1 MPKYKLTSIT
11 CLYGVLYCRGM
22 PEHLQYVSET
32 QLERRNTIPPQTM
45 TSSSVQLMTV
55 ENAVSPVAL
64 PSVRLCPVL
73 CCHVCLFCC
82 CSFFYCIFHFHG
94 PQTIWWPFMA
104 AADSGQ
110 KSTPIKTWI
119 TGQENM
125 HVWMIC
131 CGQECAWYSILC
143 IDCIFIVNMCKGMC
157 KCVGGRCPLL
167 NVQTDSRKLIRPIWW
182 REQIRA
188 AWYIRFCYLKIPLVS
203 FYLKLL
209 GFSLWWNKI
218 QHNFWWWLTRLLS
231 YICGHRVDKSSETI
245 TMGRIGVVSMHYM

>member
-1 MPKYKLTSIT
+1 MG
-11 CLYGVLYCRGM
+11 CC
-22 PEHLQYVSET
+22 
-32 QLERRNTIPPQTM
+32 
-45 TSSSVQLMTV
+45 TV
-55 ENAVSPVAL
+55 EGCQNTFNMCLKLSWRGATPSLHKPWHHPVFSWWRWKMPSL
-64 PSVRLCPVL
+64 PWHSPSVRLCPVL

-218 QHNFWWWLTRLLS
+218 QYNFWWWLTRLLS

-245 TMGRIGVVSMHYM
+245 TMGRIGVVSMYYM